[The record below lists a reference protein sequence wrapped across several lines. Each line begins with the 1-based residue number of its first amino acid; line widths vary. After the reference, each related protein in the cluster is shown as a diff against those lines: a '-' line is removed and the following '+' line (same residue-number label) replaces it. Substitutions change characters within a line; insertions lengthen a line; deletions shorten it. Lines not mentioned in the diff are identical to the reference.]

1 VQASLKFGYSF
12 LEAELAA
19 AVSPAGGGINMGDS
33 AYVICKPP
41 PETGAGERRNT

>member
-41 PETGAGERRNT
+41 